1 LEAVPYHWSFA
12 ILVLVQAALVALPRA
27 GAVAVPALARLRSRW
42 WALIP
47 LASIVAVV
55 LAVSPGD
62 GNGQRLAWL
71 ALVTTPPLAALALGW
86 GMRGA
91 RAWLAVVVVP
101 LFALAWG
108 EGGTVAGDL
117 AALALTALGCLTL
130 GVLLAAVAPPR
141 WLRWG
146 IVAMAVVDAVLVLS
160 ENLQPAA
167 HALDIAGTAGGLPQL
182 QRAGLDGATM
192 GYGDLFL
199 AAALGGVLARQGRPQ
214 GRIAVAMALIGL
226 AFGLLFWVLDT
237 LPATVP
243 VALALGVDAWLAA
256 PRPRAIAGRHLG
268 ARRREPPPLLRS
280 APRIR

>member
-1 LEAVPYHWSFA
+1 VPYHWSFA
-12 ILVLVQAALVALPRA
+12 ILVLVQAALVALPRT

-71 ALVTTPPLAALALGW
+71 ALITTPPLAAAALGW

-91 RAWLAVVVVP
+91 RVWLAALVVP
-101 LFALAWG
+101 LFALAWSD
-108 EGGTVAGDL
+108 GGTIAGDL
-117 AALALTALGCLTL
+117 ATLALTALGCLTL

-160 ENLQPAA
+160 DNLQPAA

-182 QRAGLDGATM
+182 QRAALDGATM
-192 GYGDLFL
+192 GYGDLFI

-214 GRIAVAMALIGL
+214 GRIAVAVAVIGL

-256 PRPRAIAGRHLG
+256 PRP
-268 ARRREPPPLLRS
+268 
-280 APRIR
+280 APRAAPGTAP

>member
-1 LEAVPYHWSFA
+1 MPYHWSFA
-12 ILVLVQAALVALPRA
+12 VLVLVQAALVALPRA
-27 GAVAVPALARLRSRW
+27 AAVAVPALARLRSRW

-71 ALVTTPPLAALALGW
+71 ALVTTPPLAAVALGW
-86 GMRGA
+86 GIRGA
-91 RAWLAVVVVP
+91 RVWLAAPVVP
-101 LFALAWG
+101 LFALAWS
-108 EGGTVAGDL
+108 EGGVAGDL

-146 IVAMAVVDAVLVLS
+146 IVAMAVVDAALVLS
-160 ENLQPAA
+160 DNLQPAA

-182 QRAGLDGATM
+182 QRAALEGATM
-192 GYGDLFL
+192 GYGDLFI
-199 AAALGGVLARQGRPQ
+199 ATALGGVLARQGRPQ
-214 GRIAVAMALIGL
+214 GRIAAAMALIGL

-256 PRPRAIAGRHLG
+256 PRP
-268 ARRREPPPLLRS
+268 
-280 APRIR
+280 APRAAPGTP

>member
-1 LEAVPYHWSFA
+1 VPYHWSFA
-12 ILVLVQAALVALPRA
+12 ILVLVQATLVVLPRA

-47 LASIVAVV
+47 FASIVAVV

-71 ALVTTPPLAALALGW
+71 ALVTTPPLAAIALAW

-91 RAWLAVVVVP
+91 RAWLAALLVP

-108 EGGTVAGDL
+108 ESGTVAGDL
-117 AALALTALGCLTL
+117 ATLALTALGCLTL

-160 ENLQPAA
+160 DNLQPAA

-182 QRAGLDGATM
+182 QRAALDGATM
-192 GYGDLFL
+192 GYGDLFI

-214 GRIAVAMALIGL
+214 GRIALAMAALGL
-226 AFGLLFWVLDT
+226 AFGLLFWALDT

-243 VALALGVDAWLAA
+243 VALALGVDAWLHRRRQALMPAPRAA
-256 PRPRAIAGRHLG
+256 PRT
-268 ARRREPPPLLRS
+268 
-280 APRIR
+280 AP

>member
-1 LEAVPYHWSFA
+1 VSVPYHWSFA

-55 LAVSPGD
+55 VAVSPGD

-71 ALVTTPPLAALALGW
+71 ALVTTPPLAAVALGW

-91 RAWLAVVVVP
+91 RVWLAALVVP
-101 LFALAWG
+101 MFALAWS

-160 ENLQPAA
+160 DNLQPAA
-167 HALDIAGTAGGLPQL
+167 HALDIAGTTGGLPQL
-182 QRAGLDGATM
+182 QRAALDGATM
-192 GYGDLFL
+192 GYGDLFI
-199 AAALGGVLARQGRPQ
+199 AAALGSVLARQARPQ

-243 VALALGVDAWLAA
+243 VALALGVDAWLAVPRPA
-256 PRPRAIAGRHLG
+256 PRA
-268 ARRREPPPLLRS
+268 
-280 APRIR
+280 APDTP